1 MDGRSMLRRGGLI
14 VSLVLLGATSMLGG
28 CNSSAKQQAALAQQ
42 ESAELREKN
51 AALEA
56 QLGERNN
63 RIADLEGR
71 LTQISTTPR
80 GYEPPSGGG
89 YTGNRGS
96 GTGSGGSFARDSGGN
111 ARATISGD
119 VLFDSGQVTIKS
131 AAKKQLDKI
140 AAEIRNSYSG
150 ADIRIEGYTDSD
162 PIRKSKWGSNEAL
175 SQARADAVRDYLASK
190 GVNATAIGMGSTNAK
205 STKAASRRVEI
216 VVLR

>member
-1 MDGRSMLRRGGLI
+1 MDGRSMIRRGGLI
-14 VSLVLLGATSMLGG
+14 ASLLLLGAASMLGG
-28 CNSSAKQQAALAQQ
+28 CNRSSKQQAALAQQ
-42 ESAELREKN
+42 EASELREKN

-71 LTQISTTPR
+71 ISAVTANPPRQEWEPRTGGTNTGGGSTT
-80 GYEPPSGGG
+80 
-89 YTGNRGS
+89 RGS
-96 GTGSGGSFARDSGGN
+96 FTRDGSGNS
-111 ARATISGD
+111 RATISGD
-119 VLFDSGQVTIKS
+119 VLFDSGQVMIKS

-140 AAEIRNSYSG
+140 ASEIRNSYSG

-175 SQARADAVRDYLASK
+175 SQARAEAVRDYLSSK
-190 GVNATAIGMGSTNAK
+190 GVNATAEGMGSSKPK

>member
-1 MDGRSMLRRGGLI
+1 MDGRSMIRRGGLI
-14 VSLVLLGATSMLGG
+14 ASLLLLGAASMLGG
-28 CNSSAKQQAALAQQ
+28 CNRSAKQQAALAQQ
-42 ESAELREKN
+42 EASELREKN

-71 LTQISTTPR
+71 MSAVTASPGRTEWEPR
-80 GYEPPSGGG
+80 TGKTNTGGG
-89 YTGNRGS
+89 SSTG
-96 GTGSGGSFARDSGGN
+96 GGFVRDGAGN
-111 ARATISGD
+111 SRATISGD
-119 VLFDSGQVTIKS
+119 VLFDSGQVTVKS

-140 AAEIRNSYSG
+140 ASEIRNSYSG

-175 SQARADAVRDYLASK
+175 SQARAEAVRDYLSSK
-190 GVNATAIGMGSTNAK
+190 GVNATAEGMGSSKPKN
-205 STKAASRRVEI
+205 TKAASRRVEI